1 MTIYANLTSSFGYF
15 YGANPQDAKLDFSRV
30 FDFFTP
36 YHHTVFEN
44 LSDHNKFKLFKGLDY
59 FDLEFL
65 DGLAWDLRNK
75 YEMER
80 KLEDA
85 FIDGKI
91 KEKILLDNYMLQP
104 KKFGKD
110 SKANNLYHEYLLLK
124 KEILK
129 DEDSRNDFLESVA
142 EQLNEY

>member
-1 MTIYANLTSSFGYF
+1 MTISANLTSSFAYF
-15 YGANPQDAKLDFSRV
+15 YGVNPQDAKLDFSRV
-30 FDFFTP
+30 FEFFTP

-91 KEKILLDNYMLQP
+91 KEKILLDNDLFNEYQAL
-104 KKFGKD
+104 KD
-110 SKANNLYHEYLLLK
+110 
-124 KEILK
+124 EILK
-129 DEDSRNDFLESVA
+129 DENSRDDFLESEA